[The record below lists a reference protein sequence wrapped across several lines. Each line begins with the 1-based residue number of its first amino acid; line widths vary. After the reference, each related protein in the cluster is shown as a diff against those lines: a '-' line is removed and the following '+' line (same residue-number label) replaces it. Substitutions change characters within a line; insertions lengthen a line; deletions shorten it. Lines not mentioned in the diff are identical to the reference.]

1 MQRLAEQLVASVTVL
16 ETVSQGVFITVSQ
29 YATTA
34 AFAAIAVLTV
44 RDWLVTRDMS
54 RMYLALA
61 IGSLAAVSIL
71 GQVGKVLGPSF
82 ASASAYVTI
91 TIFLVSGLALLL
103 FRHAVIPLK
112 PRTLRVVVG
121 IVVATGL
128 LEIAVQAI
136 FGRTAP
142 KPLQLVAAAAFV
154 LVWSGCVGEPSI
166 RLWFAARRRTVVQRA
181 RMRALSLGY
190 LAIVALLLAAVL
202 TASLAAK
209 PAIQIGFALATI
221 AIVPLLYAGF
231 VPPTWLRRTWR
242 QSEEDKFQQATR
254 DIVMFASD
262 PAALATRSLDWAIRL
277 TGADAGLFMSG
288 ARTILATQGLAADDA
303 ATLLA
308 AAAAAGGRAVVPLGG
323 TPPRSAMIAKLDVN
337 DAAIVLLGGPFT
349 PVVGSDEEA
358 WLQQY
363 AAMVSTGLERVRLV
377 EALAQTNSQLEDKVR
392 EVTQRTQQ
400 LEAANRELDAFSYTI
415 SHDLRAPLRAVSGF
429 TAILFEEYTDAMPAE
444 ALGYLKRVKDSG
456 EHMGHLVDDLLAFSR
471 LGRQALRTQ
480 RTSIR
485 GIVQRCLEQLS
496 PAREGRQVEVVIG
509 DLPDAE
515 CDPALLEQVFI
526 NLLSNAYKYSRRRE
540 NARVEVGTLEGNASE
555 GPTYFVR
562 DNGAGF
568 DMEYAGKLFGVFQRM
583 HRSEDFEG
591 TGVGLAIVHRIVE
604 RHGGRIWAEA
614 KVDGGATFYF
624 TLKGAQQWR
633 TSIAA

>member
-1 MQRLAEQLVASVTVL
+1 MTQA
-16 ETVSQGVFITVSQ
+16 GFITATQ

-34 AFAAIAVLTV
+34 AFAVIAVLTV
-44 RDWLVTRDMS
+44 RDWLATKDRS
-54 RMYLALA
+54 RMYLSLA

-112 PRTLRVVVG
+112 RGTLRAVVG
-121 IVVATGL
+121 IVIATGV
-128 LEIAVQAI
+128 LEIGVQAI
-136 FGRTAP
+136 FGKTAP
-142 KPLQLVAAAAFV
+142 KPLQLIAAAAFV
-154 LVWSGCVGEPSI
+154 LVWSGCVGEPSV

-190 LAIVALLLAAVL
+190 LAIVALLLVAVFTAA
-202 TASLAAK
+202 LAAQ
-209 PAIQIGFALATI
+209 PAIRIGVAVATI

-242 QSEEDKFQQATR
+242 QSEEDKFRQATH
-254 DIVMFASD
+254 DILLFASD
-262 PAALATRSLDWAIRL
+262 QLALARRSLDWAIRL
-277 TGADAGLFMSG
+277 TGADSG
-288 ARTILATQGLAADDA
+288 FFLNGPSTILATQGITADDA
-303 ATLLA
+303 QTLQA
-308 AAAAAGGRAVVPLGG
+308 PVAGAGERTVIPLGG
-323 TPPRSAMIAKLDVN
+323 TPPRSAMIARLHVN
-337 DAAIVLLGGPFT
+337 DAAIVLVGGPFT
-349 PVVGSDEEA
+349 PVFGSDEEA

-363 AAMVSTGLERVRLV
+363 AAMVGTGLERVRLV
-377 EALAQTNSQLEDKVR
+377 EALAQTNGQLEGKVR
-392 EVTQRTQQ
+392 EVTERTKQ

-415 SHDLRAPLRAVSGF
+415 SHDLRAPLRAISGF
-429 TAILFEEYTDAMPAE
+429 TSILFEEYADAMPVE
-444 ALGYLKRVKDSG
+444 ARGYLKRVKDSG
-456 EHMGHLVDDLLAFSR
+456 EHMGQLVDDLLAFSR
-471 LGRQALRTQ
+471 LGRQAMRTQ
-480 RTSIR
+480 RVNIR
-485 GIVQRCLEQLS
+485 AIVDRSLEQLA
-496 PAREGRQVEVVIG
+496 PALQGRHVEVVIG
-509 DLPDAE
+509 ELPDAE
-515 CDPALLEQVFI
+515 CDATLLEQVFV
-526 NLLSNAYKYSRRRE
+526 NLLSNAFKYSGKNE
-540 NARVEVGTLEGNASE
+540 HARVEVGVLNADATE

-591 TGVGLAIVHRIVE
+591 TGVGLAIVQRIVE

-614 KVDGGATFYF
+614 KVDAGATFYF

-633 TSIAA
+633 TATAA

>member
-1 MQRLAEQLVASVTVL
+1 
-16 ETVSQGVFITVSQ
+16 VSQSGFITVSQ

-34 AFAAIAVLTV
+34 AFAVIAVLTV
-44 RDWLVTRDMS
+44 RDWLVTKDRS
-54 RMYLALA
+54 RMYLSLA

-112 PRTLRVVVG
+112 RRTLRVVVG
-121 IVVATGL
+121 VVVATGL
-128 LEIAVQAI
+128 LEIGVQAI

-142 KPLQLVAAAAFV
+142 KPIQLIAAAAFV

-166 RLWFAARRRTVVQRA
+166 RLWFAARGRTVVQRA

-190 LAIVALLLAAVL
+190 LAIVALLLVAVF
-202 TASLAAK
+202 TASLAAQ
-209 PAIQIGFALATI
+209 PAIQIGVAVATI

-242 QSEEDKFQQATR
+242 QSEEDKFRQATH
-254 DIVMFASD
+254 DILLFASD
-262 PAALATRSLDWAIRL
+262 QLALARRSLDWAIRL
-277 TGADAGLFMSG
+277 TGADSG
-288 ARTILATQGLAADDA
+288 FFLNGPSTILATQGITADDA
-303 ATLLA
+303 QTLQA
-308 AAAAAGGRAVVPLGG
+308 AVAGAGERTVIPLGG
-323 TPPRSAMIAKLDVN
+323 TPPRSAMIARLHVN
-337 DAAIVLLGGPFT
+337 DAAIVLVGGPFT
-349 PVVGSDEEA
+349 PVFGSDEEA

-363 AAMVSTGLERVRLV
+363 AAMVGTGLERVRLV
-377 EALAQTNSQLEDKVR
+377 EALAQTNGQLEGKVR
-392 EVTQRTQQ
+392 EVTERTKQ

-429 TAILFEEYTDAMPAE
+429 TSILFEEYADAMPVE
-444 ALGYLKRVKDSG
+444 ARGYLRRVKDSG
-456 EHMGHLVDDLLAFSR
+456 EHMGQLVDDLLAFSR
-471 LGRQALRTQ
+471 LGRQAMRTQ
-480 RTSIR
+480 RVNIR
-485 GIVQRCLEQLS
+485 AIVDRSLEQLA
-496 PAREGRQVEVVIG
+496 PALQGRHVEVVIG
-509 DLPDAE
+509 ELPDAE
-515 CDPALLEQVFI
+515 CDAALLEQIFV
-526 NLLSNAYKYSRRRE
+526 NLLSNAFKYSGKNE
-540 NARVEVGTLEGNASE
+540 HARVEVGVLNADATE

-591 TGVGLAIVHRIVE
+591 TGVGLAIVQRIVE

-614 KVDGGATFYF
+614 KVDAGATFYF

-633 TSIAA
+633 TATAA

>member
-1 MQRLAEQLVASVTVL
+1 VG
-16 ETVSQGVFITVSQ
+16 ETVFITVTQ

-34 AFAAIAVLTV
+34 AFTVIAALTV
-44 RDWLVTRDMS
+44 RDWLVTRDRS

-71 GQVGKVLGPSF
+71 GQVGKALGPSF
-82 ASASAYVTI
+82 TAASAYVTTI
-91 TIFLVSGLALLL
+91 IFLVSGLALLL

-112 PRTLRVVVG
+112 RRTVRAVVG
-121 IVVATGL
+121 IVVATGVF
-128 LEIAVQAI
+128 EIGVQAV
-136 FGRTAP
+136 FGSAAP
-142 KPLQLVAAAAFV
+142 KPIQFIALVLFV
-154 LVWSGCVGEPSI
+154 VVWSGCVGEPSV
-166 RLWFAARRRTVVQRA
+166 RLWVAARRRTVVQRA

-202 TASLAAK
+202 TASLANQ
-209 PAIQIGFALATI
+209 PAVQIGFALATI

-231 VPPTWLRRTWR
+231 VPPAWLRRTWR

-262 PAALATRSLDWAIRL
+262 QESLAKRSLEWAIRL
-277 TGADAGLFMSG
+277 TGADAGLFLSG
-288 ARTILATQGLAADDA
+288 RGAILATQGLRPDDVQTLQAAF
-303 ATLLA
+303 
-308 AAAAAGGRAVVPLGG
+308 AAAGGRTVIPLGG
-323 TPPRSAMIAKLDVN
+323 TPPRSAMIARLHVN
-337 DAAIVLLGGPFT
+337 DAAIVLMGGPFT
-349 PVVGSDEEA
+349 PVFGTDEEA
-358 WLQQY
+358 WLHQY

-377 EALAQTNSQLEDKVR
+377 EALAQTNGQLEDKVH
-392 EVTQRTQQ
+392 EVTERTQQ
-400 LEAANRELDAFSYTI
+400 LEAANRELEAFSYTI

-429 TAILFEEYTDAMPAE
+429 TAILFEEYADAMPAE
-444 ALGYLKRVKDSG
+444 ARGYLKRVKDSG
-456 EHMGHLVDDLLAFSR
+456 DHMGHLVDDLLAFSR

-480 RTSIR
+480 RVSMK
-485 GIVQRCLEQLS
+485 GIVDRALAELS
-496 PAREGRQVEVVIG
+496 PALEGRQVELVIG
-509 DLPDAE
+509 ELPDAE
-515 CDPALLEQVFI
+515 CDPALIEQVFV
-526 NLLSNAYKYSRRRE
+526 NLLSNAFKYSRRRE
-540 NARVEVGTLEGNASE
+540 HARVEVGVLEGNATE

-568 DMEYAGKLFGVFQRM
+568 DMDYAGKLFGVFQRM

-591 TGVGLAIVHRIVE
+591 TGVGLAIVHRVIE

-614 KVDGGATFYF
+614 KVDAGATFYF

>member
-1 MQRLAEQLVASVTVL
+1 MTQA
-16 ETVSQGVFITVSQ
+16 GFITATQ

-34 AFAAIAVLTV
+34 AFAVIAVLTV
-44 RDWLVTRDMS
+44 RDWLVTRDTS

-71 GQVGKVLGPSF
+71 GQVGKLLGPSF
-82 ASASAYVTI
+82 ASASAYLTI

-112 PRTLRVVVG
+112 PGTLRLVVG

-128 LEIAVQAI
+128 LEIGVQAI
-136 FGRTAP
+136 FGKTAP
-142 KPLQLVAAAAFV
+142 KPIQLIAAAAFV
-154 LVWSGCVGEPSI
+154 IVWSGCVGEPSV

-190 LAIVALLLAAVL
+190 LAIVALLLVAIF
-202 TASLAAK
+202 TASFATQ
-209 PAIQIGFALATI
+209 PVIQIGIALATI

-231 VPPTWLRRTWR
+231 VPPLWLRRTWR
-242 QSEEDKFQQATR
+242 QSEEAKFQQAIR

-262 PAALATRSLDWAIRL
+262 QLALAQRSLEWAIRL
-277 TGADAGLFMSG
+277 TGADAGLFLSG
-288 ARTILATQGLAADDA
+288 PHTILATQGFAADDA
-303 ATLLA
+303 ATLQA
-308 AAAAAGGRAVVPLGG
+308 AVGGAGDRTVIPLGG
-323 TPPRSAMIAKLDVN
+323 SPPRSVMIARLVN

-349 PVVGSDEEA
+349 PVFSTDEEA

-377 EALAQTNSQLEDKVR
+377 EALAQSNGQLEGKVR
-392 EVTQRTQQ
+392 EVTERTQQ
-400 LEAANRELDAFSYTI
+400 LEAANRELEAFSYTI

-429 TAILFEEYTDAMPAE
+429 TSILFEEYADAMPVE
-444 ALGYLKRVKDSG
+444 ARGYLKRVRDSG
-456 EHMGHLVDDLLAFSR
+456 EHMGQLVDDLLAFSR
-471 LGRQALRTQ
+471 LGRQAMRTQ
-480 RTSIR
+480 PVSIR
-485 GIVQRCLEQLS
+485 GIVDRSLEQLA
-496 PAREGRQVEVVIG
+496 PALDGRQVEVVIG
-509 DLPDAE
+509 ELPDAE
-515 CDPALLEQVFI
+515 CDAALVEQVFV
-526 NLLSNAYKYSRRRE
+526 NLLSNAFKYSRRRE
-540 NARVEVGTLEGNASE
+540 GARVEVGVLNADATE

-591 TGVGLAIVHRIVE
+591 TGVGLAIVQRIVE

-614 KVDGGATFYF
+614 KVDAGATFYF

-633 TSIAA
+633 TATAA

>member
-16 ETVSQGVFITVSQ
+16 ETVNQGVFITVSQ

-202 TASLAAK
+202 TASLAAQ
-209 PAIQIGFALATI
+209 PAIKIGFALATI

-277 TGADAGLFMSG
+277 TGADAGLFLSG

-323 TPPRSAMIAKLDVN
+323 TPPRSAMIAKLHVN

-377 EALAQTNSQLEDKVR
+377 EALAQTNRQLEDKVR
-392 EVTQRTQQ
+392 EVTERTQQ

-429 TAILFEEYTDAMPAE
+429 TAILFEEYADAMPAE

-515 CDPALLEQVFI
+515 CDSALLEQVFI

-540 NARVEVGTLEGNASE
+540 NARVEVGALEGNASE

>member
-1 MQRLAEQLVASVTVL
+1 MSEA
-16 ETVSQGVFITVSQ
+16 GFITWSQ

-34 AFAAIAVLTV
+34 AFAVIAALTI
-44 RDWLVTRDMS
+44 RDWLVTRDRS

-71 GQVGKVLGPSF
+71 GQVGKLLGPSF
-82 ASASAYVTI
+82 VAASGYVTI
-91 TIFLVSGLALLL
+91 VIFLVSGLALLL

-112 PRTLRVVVG
+112 RRTIRVVVG
-121 IVVATGL
+121 IVIATGL
-128 LEIAVQAI
+128 LEIGVQAI
-136 FGRTAP
+136 FGHNAP
-142 KPLQLVAAAAFV
+142 KPIQLLALAMFV
-154 LVWSGCVGEPSI
+154 VVWSGCVGEPSV

-190 LAIVALLLAAVL
+190 LGIVAILLAAVF
-202 TASLAAK
+202 TSALATV
-209 PAIQIGFALATI
+209 PAVQIGFALATF
-221 AIVPLLYAGF
+221 AIIPLLYAGF
-231 VPPTWLRRTWR
+231 VPPAWLRRTWR
-242 QSEEDKFQQATR
+242 QSEEAKFQQATR

-262 PAALATRSLDWAIRL
+262 PGALAKRSLDWAIRL
-277 TGADAGLFMSG
+277 TGADAGLFMNGPYS
-288 ARTILATQGLAADDA
+288 ILATQGLAADDA
-303 ATLLA
+303 KTLQA
-308 AAAAAGGRAVVPLGG
+308 AVAGAGDRTVIPLGG
-323 TPPRSAMIAKLDVN
+323 TPPRSVMIAHLHVN

-349 PVVGSDEEA
+349 PVFSTDEEA

-377 EALAQTNSQLEDKVR
+377 EALAETNGQLEDKVR
-392 EVTQRTQQ
+392 EVTERRQQ
-400 LEAANRELDAFSYTI
+400 LEAANRELEAFSYTI

-429 TAILFEEYTDAMPAE
+429 TSILFEEYADAMPVE
-444 ALGYLKRVKDSG
+444 ARGYLKRVKDSG
-456 EHMGHLVDDLLAFSR
+456 DHMGHLVDDLLAFSR
-471 LGRQALRTQ
+471 LGRQAVRTQ
-480 RTSIR
+480 RVSIR
-485 GIVQRCLEQLS
+485 GIVDRALEQLATS
-496 PAREGRQVEVVIG
+496 LDSRQVEVVIG
-509 DLPDAE
+509 ELPDAA
-515 CDPALLEQVFI
+515 CDPALVEQVFV
-526 NLLSNAYKYSRRRE
+526 NLLSNAFKYSRPRE
-540 NARVEVGTLEGNASE
+540 HARVEVGVLEPDAAE

-583 HRSEDFEG
+583 HRTEDFEG

-633 TSIAA
+633 TTTAA

>member
-1 MQRLAEQLVASVTVL
+1 MTVT
-16 ETVSQGVFITVSQ
+16 ETGFLTVSQ
-29 YATTA
+29 YVTSA
-34 AFAAIAVLTV
+34 AFALIAVLTA
-44 RDWLVTRDMS
+44 RDWLVSRDRS

-61 IGSLAAVSIL
+61 IGSLAAVSVL
-71 GQVGKVLGPSF
+71 GQVGRALGPSF
-82 ASASAYVTI
+82 TAASTYVTVI
-91 TIFLVSGLALLL
+91 IFLTSGLALLL

-112 PRTLRVVVG
+112 RRTLRAVIA
-121 IVVATGL
+121 IVTATGA
-128 LEIAVQAI
+128 LEIGVQAI

-142 KPLQLVAAAAFV
+142 PAVQLIAAAAFIV
-154 LVWSGCVGEPSI
+154 VWSGCVGEPSI

-190 LAIVALLLAAVL
+190 IGIVGILLAAVFASFL
-202 TASLAAK
+202 TATSGIRLGLALSIF
-209 PAIQIGFALATI
+209 AII
-221 AIVPLLYAGF
+221 PLLYAGF
-231 VPPTWLRRTWR
+231 VPPAWLRRTWR
-242 QSEEDKFQQATR
+242 QSEEEKFQQATR
-254 DIVMFASD
+254 DIVMFATD
-262 PAALATRSLDWAIRL
+262 QGALAQRSLEWAIRL
-277 TGADAGLFMSG
+277 TGADGGIFLSG
-288 ARTILATQGLAADDA
+288 PQTILATTSLAADDVA
-303 ATLLA
+303 ALQAVA
-308 AAAAAGGRAVVPLGG
+308 ADARGRTVIPLGG
-323 TPPRSAMIAKLDVN
+323 TPPRSAMIAQLHVN

-349 PVVGSDEEA
+349 LFGSDEEA

-377 EALAQTNSQLEDKVR
+377 EALAQTNGQLEDKVR
-392 EVTQRTQQ
+392 EVTERTQQ
-400 LEAANRELDAFSYTI
+400 LEMANRELEAFSYTI

-429 TAILFEEYTDAMPAE
+429 TAILFEEYADAMPAE

-471 LGRQALRTQ
+471 FGRQALRTQ
-480 RTSIR
+480 RVSIK
-485 GIVQRCLEQLS
+485 GIVDRAVAQLAS
-496 PAREGRQVEVVIG
+496 TIEGRQVDVVIG
-509 DLPDAE
+509 ELPDAE
-515 CDPALLEQVFI
+515 CDAALLEQVFI

-540 NARVEVGTLEGNASE
+540 RARVEVGVLDGNASE

-604 RHGGRIWAEA
+604 RHGGRVWAEA